1 MSSLRPQRGIAFII
15 VLWVIA
21 LVAILM
27 GSFAVVARTENL
39 QARHLLDSVR
49 GRYAAEAGV
58 NLAAYAMRRSD
69 PLTRWV
75 PDGRPYKLQLGD
87 ADVVIKVLDDS
98 GKIDINRADP
108 AVLTRLFESVG
119 VERDQAQ
126 SLAARISDWR
136 DPDDNTQINGAEEP
150 DYDSAGL
157 SYGPTNQP
165 FSTVGEVQQVMG
177 INYDLFRKL
186 QPALTVDS
194 GSGSPNPMY
203 APQQAM
209 MALPGMTSDLAQQLI
224 HMRQQLPPGQGGGLS
239 GLTLPDGTPLVA
251 SGGGVTYS
259 VQSTST
265 LPNGATTTLHVTI
278 RLGGNS
284 AASARPFVILSWR
297 EGDNT

>member
-1 MSSLRPQRGIAFII
+1 MNQQRGIAFII

-27 GSFAVVARTENL
+27 GSFAVIARTENL

-75 PDGRPYKLQLGD
+75 PDGRPYQLELDG
-87 ADVVIKVLDDS
+87 AKVTIKVLDDS

-108 AVLTRLFESVG
+108 TVLTRLFESNG
-119 VERDQAQ
+119 IDHDQAQ
-126 SLAARISDWR
+126 ALAARIGDWI
-136 DPDDNTQINGAEEP
+136 DPDDNTQVNGAEEP
-150 DYDSAGL
+150 QYKQAGL
-157 SYGPTNQP
+157 SYGPANAP
-165 FSTVGEVQQVMG
+165 FTTVGEVQQVLG
-177 INYDLFRKL
+177 IDYELFRKL
-186 QPALTVDS
+186 QPALTVYS
-194 GSGSPNPMY
+194 GSASPNPMY
-203 APQQAM
+203 APEQAM

-224 HMRQQLPPGQGGGLS
+224 AQRQQLPPGQSAGVP

-259 VQSTST
+259 IRSTST
-265 LPNGATTTLHVTI
+265 LPNGATTKLDVTI
-278 RLGGNS
+278 RLGGNT
-284 AASARPFVILSWR
+284 AATARPFVILSWR
-297 EGDNT
+297 EGDKT

>member
-1 MSSLRPQRGIAFII
+1 MNRQRGIAFII

-27 GSFAVVARTENL
+27 GSFAVIARTENL

-75 PDGRPYKLQLGD
+75 PDGRPYNLELDGAQ
-87 ADVVIKVLDDS
+87 VTIEVLDDS

-108 AVLTRLFESVG
+108 TVLTRLFESNG
-119 VERDQAQ
+119 IDRDQAQ
-126 SLAARISDWR
+126 ALSARIGDWI

-150 DYDSAGL
+150 QYKQEGL
-157 SYGPTNQP
+157 SYGPANAP
-165 FSTVGEVQQVMG
+165 FTTVGEVQQVLG
-177 INYDLFRKL
+177 IDYNLFRKIR
-186 QPALTVDS
+186 PALTVNS
-194 GSGSPNPMY
+194 GSASPNPMY

-209 MALPGMTSDLAQQLI
+209 MALPGMTSELAQQLI
-224 HMRQQLPPGQGGGLS
+224 AQRQQIPPGQPGGAS
-239 GLTLPDGTPLVA
+239 ALTLPDGTPLVA

-265 LPNGATTTLHVTI
+265 LPNGATTKLHVTI
-278 RLGGNS
+278 RLGGNT

-297 EGDNT
+297 EGDKT